1 MNPIE
6 LKNRVQKLS
15 HAGLKIALVLPQN
28 KALSALIR
36 GEIIKSASQMAIQ
49 AIGLYQGQLSHTFV
63 NNLNQAKN
71 QANGFLY
78 WLDLVKSEKLLD
90 ENIINPL
97 LTETEQI
104 INMYIQAFKS
114 LKNKLD

>member
-1 MNPIE
+1 
-6 LKNRVQKLS
+6 
-15 HAGLKIALVLPQN
+15 
-28 KALSALIR
+28 
-36 GEIIKSASQMAIQ
+36 
-49 AIGLYQGQLSHTFV
+49 
-63 NNLNQAKN
+63 
-71 QANGFLY
+71 
-78 WLDLVKSEKLLD
+78 LDLVKSEKLLD